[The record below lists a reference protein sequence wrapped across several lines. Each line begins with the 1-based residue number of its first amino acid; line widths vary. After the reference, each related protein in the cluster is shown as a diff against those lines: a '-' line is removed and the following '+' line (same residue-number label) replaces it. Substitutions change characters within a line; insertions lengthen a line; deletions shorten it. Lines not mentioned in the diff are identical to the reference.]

1 MKTQKNPTVTVMSH
15 MLFRIL
21 TKFEALC
28 KLGIYN
34 IQFALFHI
42 FNIYPA
48 NIYLLKLNNR
58 NKRKKGWNMF
68 KINNKDTQMLLLND
82 TSLMLKFEHF
92 PPFRRVSIVD
102 FEHIFAS
109 WVY

>member
-1 MKTQKNPTVTVMSH
+1 
-15 MLFRIL
+15 
-21 TKFEALC
+21 
-28 KLGIYN
+28 
-34 IQFALFHI
+34 
-42 FNIYPA
+42 
-48 NIYLLKLNNR
+48 
-58 NKRKKGWNMF
+58 MF
-68 KINNKDTQMLLLND
+68 KINNKDTRTLLLND